1 MIAMRKTLRSER
13 FTLVA
18 LLAGALSLSLTPS
31 AAVAQDY
38 PNRPIRIVV
47 GFPAGGGVDT
57 VARVIGND
65 MSKSLGQPIVVET
78 SRARPARSAPPTS
91 PRASPTVTLCW

>member
-1 MIAMRKTLRSER
+1 MNSKR
-13 FTLVA
+13 FALAA
-18 LLAGALSLSLTPS
+18 LLAAVLWLSINPA

-65 MSKSLGQPIVVET
+65 LSKSLGQPIVVENKPG
-78 SRARPARSAPPTS
+78 AAGH
-91 PRASPTVTLCW
+91 PRRR